1 MQSPSTLMRRHGV
14 VITTILAVLALGFA
28 VWGQRYLTDRAVPF
42 DGPLL
47 YLIAIVL
54 FVIALRRNP
63 LRVFTGEPR
72 AVVVPAVT
80 SIVVARWRRWLLV
93 AAAITGLLGFVTFGT
108 DTFTPINVSL
118 WLASIVTFVA
128 ATWDWGTETGAAVWE
143 RIRTWRTPLTWVG
156 IALIGIMVVAAF
168 FRYYELASVPLDPT
182 SDHAEKL
189 LDVYDVLSGQR
200 PTFFVRNT
208 GREWFQFYYTAALI
222 GLFNLSTT
230 FVTLKIGTATA
241 GLLTIPFVFLLARE
255 VGGTGMGLLA
265 ALLMAMSKW
274 HTAISRAGLRFPF
287 TALFTAPTIFFVY
300 RGLRLNRRNDWL
312 LAGLILGLGLQTYTS
327 MRMVP
332 LLVASLIIL
341 RVLWDMASVP
351 GGFGAGVAL
360 GWARLRRR
368 PPAEDEAG
376 VDVATLT
383 RPFWVNVLFMAV
395 GTILVFLPTLRYS
408 FDHPEYF
415 WFRSL
420 TRATAVESG
429 QTFNPLA
436 NLLTNI
442 WSALLQFNYR
452 GDVVWVN
459 NVMWDPQLDPVTG
472 ALFVL
477 GLVYVALAIIGLLCF
492 RSRCLGVFKERSFTA
507 AAVLLSLVVM
517 MLPAILAL
525 AYPIEVPSVSRGGG
539 IIPFAMII
547 ASVPLLIVIRELRG
561 SFPRWGTALAA
572 VLVGSLL
579 MAAVTMNFRA
589 YFVVF
594 DQQTRAMVG
603 NATEMSRVLQGF
615 VNSVGDVDHA
625 YMVAYPNWVDTRNV
639 YFAMGA
645 IPRNN
650 YIMSDQLA
658 KTAPSHVS
666 DPAAKIYLLSREDQK
681 GAQTLQ
687 GLFPDGRLTTHNSE
701 LASQDFLV
709 FFVPAAAAKR

>member
-1 MQSPSTLMRRHGV
+1 MQIPSNPMRRHGV
-14 VITTILAVLALGFA
+14 VITTILALLALGFA
-28 VWGQRYLTDRAVPF
+28 VWGQRYLTDRGVPL

-54 FVIALRRNP
+54 FIIALRRNP
-63 LRVFTGEPR
+63 LRVFGGEPR
-72 AVVVPAVT
+72 ALVVPAVT
-80 SIVVARWRRWLLV
+80 SVFVARWRRWLLV

-108 DTFTPINVSL
+108 DMFTPVNVSL
-118 WLASIVTFVA
+118 WLASVATFVA
-128 ATWDWGTETGAAVWE
+128 ATWDWRAESGAAVWE
-143 RIRTWRTPLTWVG
+143 RIRGWRTPLTWVG
-156 IALIGIMVVAAF
+156 IALIGIMVLAAF
-168 FRYYELASVPLDPT
+168 FRYYELSSVPLDPT

-222 GLFNLSTT
+222 SLFNLSTT

-255 VGGTGMGLLA
+255 VGGTGMGLLT

-332 LLVASLIIL
+332 LLVGSLVVL

-351 GGFGAGVAL
+351 GGFRAGAAL
-360 GWARLRRR
+360 ASRRLRRR
-368 PPAEDEAG
+368 PAAEDEAQ
-376 VDVATLT
+376 VDAPSLT

-395 GTILVFLPTLRYS
+395 ATVLVFLPTLRYS

-420 TRATAVESG
+420 TRATTVETG
-429 QTFNPLA
+429 QAFNPIA

-442 WSALLQFNYR
+442 WSAVLQFNYR

-459 NVMWDPQLDPVTG
+459 NVMYDPQLDPVTG

-477 GLVYVALAIIGLLCF
+477 GMVYVVLAIVGLVCF
-492 RSRCLGVFKERSFTA
+492 RQRCLGVFKERSFA
-507 AAVLLSLVVM
+507 SAAVLLSLVVM
-517 MLPAILAL
+517 MLPSILAL
-525 AYPIEVPSVSRGGG
+525 AYPVEVPSVSRGGG

-547 ASVPLLIVIRELRG
+547 ASIPLIIVIRELRG

-579 MAAVTMNFRA
+579 LAAVTMNFRS

-615 VNSVGDVDHA
+615 VNSVGDIDHA
-625 YMVAYPNWVDTRNV
+625 YMIAYPNWVDTRNV

-650 YIMSDQLA
+650 YIMTDQLA
-658 KTAPSHVS
+658 QTAPGHVA

-687 GLFPDGRLTTHNSE
+687 QLFPQGRLSTHASE
-701 LASQDFLV
+701 LASQDFQV